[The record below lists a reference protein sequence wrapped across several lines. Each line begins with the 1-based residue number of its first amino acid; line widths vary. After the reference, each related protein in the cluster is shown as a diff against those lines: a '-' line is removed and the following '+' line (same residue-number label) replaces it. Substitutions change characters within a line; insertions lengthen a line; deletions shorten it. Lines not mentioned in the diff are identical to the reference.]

1 MGDGKLRLS
10 FASRVGAPA
19 QNFER
24 LTQVFFRRF
33 RSSDRDVSSWV
44 AFGFAVPMYRTEE
57 TTHPGGTVP
66 RLSLRRAKTAS
77 PEPTGAKWSIS
88 DVSKVNSLRGTSKMS
103 ERRIS

>member
-66 RLSLRRAKTAS
+66 K
-77 PEPTGAKWSIS
+77 EPSGRIS
-88 DVSKVNSLRGTSKMS
+88 DVFEK
-103 ERRIS
+103 